1 MFSRQYQFIQLVGTF
16 LFLLLT
22 ALAIFTINTSLVG
35 VGWRNESRMEFLL
48 RRLLSYQKQV
58 VQRTVKFVTNS
69 QSGELRWR
77 IFFEKNESKI
87 NLLSMQAFYRV
98 SSPLGCANRQ
108 RFISV
113 YSKDSLLWLYPWSVI
128 IETSISCTPR
138 HRPFSYFSLP
148 SSKYFPLTGLW
159 NEEKRFQ
166 DINFLNRFSPE

>member
-16 LFLLLT
+16 LLLLLT

-77 IFFEKNESKI
+77 FFVNRIKNQSFI
-87 NLLSMQAFYRV
+87 NAGFLPCIVTIGMRKQATF
-98 SSPLGCANRQ
+98 
-108 RFISV
+108 
-113 YSKDSLLWLYPWSVI
+113 
-128 IETSISCTPR
+128 
-138 HRPFSYFSLP
+138 
-148 SSKYFPLTGLW
+148 
-159 NEEKRFQ
+159 
-166 DINFLNRFSPE
+166 

>member
-69 QSGELRWR
+69 QSGELR
-77 IFFEKNESKI
+77 SKI
-87 NLLSMQAFYRV
+87 NILSMQAFYRV